1 MAGLLGVL
9 DFLNTD
15 EGQLG
20 LGLLSAARGRSDG
33 MNSAGRIQEAFAG
46 ADARKRAQA
55 EDEWKRMQMEEAQ
68 AQMAQR
74 QQAAAREQQM
84 QAAYARAQTP
94 GQPGLSPLMA
104 DPSAGILPSQ
114 GRAAV
119 PAGFNAQQ
127 FANEAGGIDWK
138 HGIALQ
144 QALQKQSPKFSTAPQ
159 YDQNGRAFILA
170 ENGEMKYL
178 DGVKARDKL
187 QEVRLGDKVGFRT
200 DYSSELQG
208 SMPIGQSPDS
218 RAGNAVTMRGQN
230 MTDSRARERLNWETT
245 GGGEGGA
252 AQAGFNKQFGK
263 PQAGYRWKQDGS
275 MEFIPGGPADQKAQM
290 KTAGEGTVDSVVAG
304 LRDKYNELNTGGGIV
319 NDNDGFLGNMGARL
333 ASTGLGQTVG
343 GAAGT
348 KNQTARDDILMTRPV
363 LLQSIMKATGMSAK
377 QMDSNAEMKLY
388 LSTATDP
395 TKGYQANMNALD
407 RIEKMFGA
415 GGAAAGTAAP
425 KQEPKPTQA
434 PQAAVNMLKM
444 NPKLAA
450 AYDEKYGAGAA
461 AQVLGR

>member
-1 MAGLLGVL
+1 MSGLL

-15 EGQLG
+15 EGRLG
-20 LGLLSAARGRSDG
+20 LGLLAAAGPRSDG
-33 MNSAGRIQEAFAG
+33 MGTGGRIQEAYAG

-55 EDEWKRMQMEEAQ
+55 EAEWKKMQMEDARQ
-68 AQMAQR
+68 QMAQR
-74 QQAAAREQQM
+74 QMAAQREQQALAESARVRGLVANAGRGATNAVESAM
-84 QAAYARAQTP
+84 PPGMGIPGQQAQPINFQSLLQQGVPFELVKQLADSQNLGRQKVARTAEIEGPGGSKQVQGFDDYGQPVGQAANGY
-94 GQPGLSPLMA
+94 
-104 DPSAGILPSQ
+104 
-114 GRAAV
+114 V
-119 PAGFNAQQ
+119 
-127 FANEAGGIDWK
+127 
-138 HGIALQ
+138 
-144 QALQKQSPKFSTAPQ
+144 APQ
-159 YDQNGRAFILA
+159 LINRGDR
-170 ENGEMKYL
+170 
-178 DGVKARDKL
+178 
-187 QEVRLGDKVGFRT
+187 QEFAKPQAGASFPMG
-200 DYSSELQG
+200 
-208 SMPIGQSPDS
+208 MSPS
-218 RAGNAVTMRGQN
+218 NMIAIRGQN

-275 MEFIPGGPADQKAQM
+275 LEFIPGGPADQKAQM

-377 QMDSNAEMKLY
+377 QMDSNAELKLY